1 MKTRITYLQPPSS
14 PFTSTQATLTPS
26 SLNISDLDAAKEVR
40 VTVDLSEVDD
50 DEVRSILTNLHEV
63 HIRWAREQPY
73 GIVSPFGSRVS
84 AGLGV
89 GVSPLQGGDDGGN
102 GDGEGVCRLLR
113 RMFGTGIECANYM
126 DSFTSPPVVSTR
138 FASTST
144 YQFHSSL
151 PEHNLGEYIVKNI
164 CREEGAACAAEWG
177 AADSI
182 DVDYDAV
189 SRALVVS
196 GYWGQPVTPEG
207 WTEEIRAPGR
217 DRDRVEV
224 GLLGTEKAV
233 EAEEIKVGGLLGVVG
248 VDKELKPTLFSF
260 PSRHHVLPRE
270 ATFDVSFPR
279 PTGTHPTM
287 TISLSPAALEYPA
300 APEDTT
306 CALHAYLTLPSYIFG
321 DKYQLSTDDPLFLES
336 HHLVA
341 LRAVSGATDL
351 EAPDWF
357 VPHWG
362 SNWLLELATPS
373 AGQVPEEWNVTV
385 PLHLRYLRPSESG
398 YRSAGVPWPVVFW
411 ACTAEEGTKMGTNPF
426 DRLNLG
432 WDGMFGPRT
441 MFYQVHPS
449 GEKTRHVE
457 DLDVPVLRLEEG
469 GFFSSKTVELGTMAA
484 IVLGLLWVLWKLG
497 SVARSSG
504 QKKSDK
510 EKKSQ

>member
-26 SLNISDLDAAKEVR
+26 SLKISDLDAAKEVR
-40 VTVDLSEVDD
+40 VTIDLSEVDD

-63 HIRWAREQPY
+63 HICWAREQPY
-73 GIVSPFGSRVS
+73 VIVAPFGSRVS

-89 GVSPLQGGDDGGN
+89 GVSPLQGGDDG
-102 GDGEGVCRLLR
+102 DGEGVCRLLR
-113 RMFGTGIECANYM
+113 RMFGTGIECANYT

-144 YQFHSSL
+144 YQFHSSM

-164 CREEGAACAAEWG
+164 CRGEGAACAAEWG

-233 EAEEIKVGGLLGVVG
+233 EAEEIKWCA
-248 VDKELKPTLFSF
+248 DCSEPTLFSF

-426 DRLNLG
+426 DRVNLG

-457 DLDVPVLRLEEG
+457 DLNVPVLRLEEG

>member
-1 MKTRITYLQPPSS
+1 
-14 PFTSTQATLTPS
+14 
-26 SLNISDLDAAKEVR
+26 
-40 VTVDLSEVDD
+40 
-50 DEVRSILTNLHEV
+50 
-63 HIRWAREQPY
+63 
-73 GIVSPFGSRVS
+73 
-84 AGLGV
+84 
-89 GVSPLQGGDDGGN
+89 
-102 GDGEGVCRLLR
+102 
-113 RMFGTGIECANYM
+113 
-126 DSFTSPPVVSTR
+126 
-138 FASTST
+138 
-144 YQFHSSL
+144 
-151 PEHNLGEYIVKNI
+151 
-164 CREEGAACAAEWG
+164 
-177 AADSI
+177 
-182 DVDYDAV
+182 
-189 SRALVVS
+189 
-196 GYWGQPVTPEG
+196 
-207 WTEEIRAPGR
+207 
-217 DRDRVEV
+217 
-224 GLLGTEKAV
+224 
-233 EAEEIKVGGLLGVVG
+233 
-248 VDKELKPTLFSF
+248 
-260 PSRHHVLPRE
+260 
-270 ATFDVSFPR
+270 
-279 PTGTHPTM
+279 M

-504 QKKSDK
+504 RKKSDK

>member
-26 SLNISDLDAAKEVR
+26 SLKISDLDAAKEVR

-89 GVSPLQGGDDGGN
+89 GVSPLQGGDDG
-102 GDGEGVCRLLR
+102 DGEGVL
-113 RMFGTGIECANYM
+113 
-126 DSFTSPPVVSTR
+126 
-138 FASTST
+138 
-144 YQFHSSL
+144 
-151 PEHNLGEYIVKNI
+151 
-164 CREEGAACAAEWG
+164 
-177 AADSI
+177 
-182 DVDYDAV
+182 
-189 SRALVVS
+189 VS

-504 QKKSDK
+504 
-510 EKKSQ
+510 

>member
-26 SLNISDLDAAKEVR
+26 SLKISDLDAAKEVR

-89 GVSPLQGGDDGGN
+89 GVSPLQGGDD

-233 EAEEIKVGGLLGVVG
+233 EAEEIKWCANCS
-248 VDKELKPTLFSF
+248 EPTLFSF

-504 QKKSDK
+504 RKKSDK

>member
-26 SLNISDLDAAKEVR
+26 SLKISDLDAAKEVR
-40 VTVDLSEVDD
+40 VTIDLSEVDD

-89 GVSPLQGGDDGGN
+89 GVSPLQGGDDG
-102 GDGEGVCRLLR
+102 DGEGVCRLLR
-113 RMFGTGIECANYM
+113 RMFGTGIECANYR

-164 CREEGAACAAEWG
+164 CRGEGAACAAEWG

-233 EAEEIKVGGLLGVVG
+233 EAEEIKWSANCS
-248 VDKELKPTLFSF
+248 EPTLFSF

-426 DRLNLG
+426 DRVNLG

-457 DLDVPVLRLEEG
+457 DLNVPVLRLEEG

>member
-26 SLNISDLDAAKEVR
+26 SLKISDLDAAKEVR
-40 VTVDLSEVDD
+40 VTIDLSEVDD
-50 DEVRSILTNLHEV
+50 DEVRSILTKLHEV

-73 GIVSPFGSRVS
+73 GIVAPFGSRVS

-89 GVSPLQGGDDGGN
+89 GVSPLQGGDDG
-102 GDGEGVCRLLR
+102 DGEGVCRLLR
-113 RMFGTGIECANYM
+113 RMFGTGIECANYT

-164 CREEGAACAAEWG
+164 CRGEGAACAAEWG

-217 DRDRVEV
+217 DRDHVEV

-233 EAEEIKVGGLLGVVG
+233 EAEEIKWCA
-248 VDKELKPTLFSF
+248 DCSEPTLFSF

-321 DKYQLSTDDPLFLES
+321 DKYQLSSDDPLFLES

-426 DRLNLG
+426 DRVNLG

-469 GFFSSKTVELGTMAA
+469 GFFSSKTVELGTVTA

>member
-14 PFTSTQATLTPS
+14 PFTSTQASLSPS
-26 SLNISDLDAAKEVR
+26 SLKITDLDAAKEVR
-40 VTVDLSEVDD
+40 VTIDVGEIHDE
-50 DEVRSILTNLHEV
+50 EVRELLSSLHEV
-63 HIRWAREQPY
+63 HIRWAREDPY
-73 GIVSPFGSRVS
+73 VIVAPFGSRVS

-89 GVSPLQGGDDGGN
+89 GVTPLSD
-102 GDGEGVCRLLR
+102 GDGDG
-113 RMFGTGIECANYM
+113 
-126 DSFTSPPVVSTR
+126 DSFTTPPILSTR

-151 PEHNLGEYIVKNI
+151 PEHNLGAYITENI
-164 CREEGAACAAEWG
+164 CRGEGAACAADWDT
-177 AADSI
+177 ADSI
-182 DVDYDAV
+182 DVDFDAV

-196 GYWGQPVTPEG
+196 GYWGQPVKQEG
-207 WTEEIRAPGR
+207 WTEEIRAPGK

-248 VDKELKPTLFSF
+248 VDRELKPTLFSF
-260 PSRHHVLPRE
+260 PSRHHVLPAE

-287 TISLSPAALEYPA
+287 TISLSPPALEYPA
-300 APEDTT
+300 APDDTT

-362 SNWLLELATPS
+362 SNWLLELATPPD
-373 AGQVPEEWNVTV
+373 GQVPEEWNVTV

-426 DRLNLG
+426 DRVNLG

-441 MFYQVHPS
+441 MFYQVHPK
-449 GEKTRHVE
+449 GDKTRHVE
-457 DLDVPVLRLEEG
+457 ELDVPVLRLEEG

>member
-26 SLNISDLDAAKEVR
+26 SLKISDLDAAKEVR
-40 VTVDLSEVDD
+40 VTIDLSEVDD

-89 GVSPLQGGDDGGN
+89 GVSPLQGGDDG
-102 GDGEGVCRLLR
+102 DGEGVCRLLR
-113 RMFGTGIECANYM
+113 RMFGTGIECANYT

-233 EAEEIKVGGLLGVVG
+233 EAEDIKVGGLLGVVG

-426 DRLNLG
+426 DRVNLG

-457 DLDVPVLRLEEG
+457 DLNVPVLRLEER